1 MRLTNALVPLLGTAF
16 ATAFAA
22 VMAAPAAA
30 QAGSPAPAPA
40 AAAAGPNYHEHVA
53 PILLKHCASCHRPG
67 EVAPFPLLSYA
78 DARKRGRNLLQVV
91 EDRYMP
97 PWHPAPGYGSFR
109 NEMRLAEAQITTL
122 RNWVKAGMPEGPP
135 EKAQKP
141 PTFPE
146 GWQLGEPDMVLRT
159 SGAFEV
165 PAGGRDVYRNFA
177 IPVGLAEDKWLT
189 AIEIRPGSR
198 AVLHHVLVFLD
209 ERREGQQ
216 LDGKDGKPGFGGMR
230 LQNAPLI
237 ATWAVGGMPEH
248 LPEGLAIKLPKGSDL
263 VLQSHLHPSGKK
275 EKEQTTIGLHF
286 ADKPPTRTL
295 VSIQLPPL
303 FGATAGLD
311 IPAGEKDYK
320 LQDRLELPCDVDAV
334 QIGGHAH
341 QLCTSVK
348 MFAESKDGTEVPL
361 LHIPEWDFDWQN
373 TYTFRELVRIPKG
386 ATLRAELR
394 YDNSAANPNNP
405 NKPPKRV
412 RWGRETNDE
421 MGSVTLLVVPA
432 DEKDLDALL
441 AAVGGKNAERAIAR
455 AEKVVDEQFDTF
467 DKNRDGKLAK
477 DELPRQMRMFF
488 DGLDK
493 DGDGG
498 LTREE
503 AKGVTELLKQFGAGF
518 GGQPS
523 GPGAPGGL
531 PGGVPGFP
539 GSGGGGGGS
548 GGDAGGGRRRRG
560 NNGGGAGGGSGGE

>member
-1 MRLTNALVPLLGTAF
+1 MRLTNVLVPLL

-22 VMAAPAAA
+22 VLAAPAAA
-30 QAGSPAPAPA
+30 QSGSPAPAPA
-40 AAAAGPNYHEHVA
+40 AAVAGPNYHEHVA

-67 EVAPFPLLSYA
+67 EAAPFPLLSYA
-78 DARKRGRNLLQVV
+78 DARKRGRNLLQAV
-91 EDRYMP
+91 EDRFMP

-361 LHIPEWDFDWQN
+361 LHIPAWDFDWQN

-523 GPGAPGGL
+523 GPGAPGGP
-531 PGGVPGFP
+531 PGGVPGIP
-539 GSGGGGGGS
+539 GGGAGGGS

>member
-1 MRLTNALVPLLGTAF
+1 MRLTTASVPLLAL
-16 ATAFAA
+16 ALAA
-22 VMAAPAAA
+22 VAAATAAA
-30 QAGSPAPAPA
+30 QGGDPAPAPA

-53 PILLKHCASCHRPG
+53 PILLTHCASCHRPG

-109 NEMRLAEAQITTL
+109 NELRLAEAQIATL
-122 RNWVKAGMPEGPP
+122 RDWVKAGMPEGPSD
-135 EKAQKP
+135 KAPKP
-141 PTFPE
+141 PSFPA
-146 GWQLGEPDMVLRT
+146 GWQLGEPDLVLRT
-159 SGAFEV
+159 SGAYEV
-165 PAGGRDVYRNFA
+165 AAGGRDVYRNFA
-177 IPVGLAEDKWLT
+177 IPVGLADDKWIT
-189 AIEIRPGSR
+189 AIEVRPGSR

-209 ERREGQQ
+209 EQGEGQR

-311 IPAGEKDYK
+311 IPAGEKDYR
-320 LQDRLELPCDVDAV
+320 LQDRFELPCDVDAV

-348 MFAESKDGTEVPL
+348 MFAETKDGKEVPL
-361 LHIPEWDFDWQN
+361 LHIPAWDFDWQN
-373 TYTFRELVRIPKG
+373 TYTFRDLVRIPKG

-432 DEKDLDALL
+432 DEKDVGALL

-455 AEKVVDEQFDTF
+455 AEKVVDEQFDNF

-498 LTREE
+498 LTRDE
-503 AKGVTELLKQFGAGF
+503 AKGITELLKEFGAGF

-523 GPGAPGGL
+523 GPGGTPGGD
-531 PGGVPGFP
+531 G
-539 GSGGGGGGS
+539 
-548 GGDAGGGRRRRG
+548 GGGRRRRG
-560 NNGGGAGGGSGGE
+560 GNSGGAGNGGGGGAGSGGE

>member
-1 MRLTNALVPLLGTAF
+1 MRLTTIARVPLLAALF
-16 ATAFAA
+16 SAAFAA
-22 VMAAPAAA
+22 ATPAQGAK
-30 QAGSPAPAPA
+30 PAPAPA

-53 PILLKHCASCHRPG
+53 PILLAHCANCHRPG
-67 EVAPFPLLSYA
+67 EVAPFPLLTFA

-109 NEMRLAEAQITTL
+109 NEMRLADGQIATI
-122 RNWVKAGMPEGPP
+122 RNWVKAGMPEGPAD
-135 EKAQKP
+135 KAPKP
-141 PTFPE
+141 PSFPE

-159 SGAFEV
+159 SGAYEV
-165 PAGGRDVYRNFA
+165 AASGRDVYRNFA
-177 IPVGLAEDKWLT
+177 IPVGLAEDKWIT
-189 AIEIRPGSR
+189 AIEVRPGSR

-209 ERREGQQ
+209 ERGEGQQ

-320 LQDRLELPCDVDAV
+320 LQDRFELPCDVDAV

-348 MFAESKDGTEVPL
+348 MFAESKDGTEIPL

-373 TYTFRELVRIPKG
+373 TYTFRDLVRIPKG
-386 ATLRAELR
+386 ATLRADLR
-394 YDNSAANPNNP
+394 YDNSADNPNNP

-432 DEKDLDALL
+432 DEKDLPELL

-455 AEKVVDEQFDTF
+455 AERVVDEQFDTF

-523 GPGAPGGL
+523 GPGGVPAGPGG
-531 PGGVPGFP
+531 GD
-539 GSGGGGGGS
+539 GGGGG
-548 GGDAGGGRRRRG
+548 DTRRRRG
-560 NNGGGAGGGSGGE
+560 GNGGRSGGGSGSGSGGE

>member
-1 MRLTNALVPLLGTAF
+1 MRLTTATVPLL
-16 ATAFAA
+16 ATALAA
-22 VMAAPAAA
+22 VAAATAAA
-30 QAGSPAPAPA
+30 QGGAPAPAPA

-109 NEMRLAEAQITTL
+109 NEMRLADAQITTL

-141 PTFPE
+141 PAFPE
-146 GWQLGEPDMVLRT
+146 GWQLGEPDLILRT
-159 SGAFEV
+159 SGAYEV
-165 PAGGRDVYRNFA
+165 AASGRDVYRNFA
-177 IPVGLAEDKWLT
+177 IPVGLAEDKWIT
-189 AIEIRPGSR
+189 AIEVRPGSR

-209 ERREGQQ
+209 ERGEGQA
-216 LDGKDGKPGFGGMR
+216 LEGKDGKPGFGGMR

-248 LPEGLAIKLPKGSDL
+248 LPEGLAIKLPKGGDL

-311 IPAGEKDYK
+311 IPAGEKDYR
-320 LQDRLELPCDVDAV
+320 LQDRFELPCDVDAV

-348 MFAESKDGTEVPL
+348 MFAETKDGKEVPL
-361 LHIPEWDFDWQN
+361 LHIPAWDFDWQN
-373 TYTFRELVRIPKG
+373 TYTFRDLVRIPKG
-386 ATLRAELR
+386 ATLRSELR

-432 DEKDLDALL
+432 DEKDVGALL

-498 LTREE
+498 LTRDE
-503 AKGVTELLKQFGAGF
+503 AKGITELLKEFGAGF
-518 GGQPS
+518 GGQPG
-523 GPGAPGGL
+523 GPGGTPGG
-531 PGGVPGFP
+531 
-539 GSGGGGGGS
+539 
-548 GGDAGGGRRRRG
+548 GDTGGGRRRRG
-560 NNGGGAGGGSGGE
+560 GNGGGAGNGGGNTPGGGTGSGGE

>member
-1 MRLTNALVPLLGTAF
+1 MRLTTASVPLLAL
-16 ATAFAA
+16 ALAA
-22 VMAAPAAA
+22 VAAATAAA
-30 QAGSPAPAPA
+30 QGGDPAPAPA

-53 PILLKHCASCHRPG
+53 PILLTHCASCHRPG

-109 NEMRLAEAQITTL
+109 NELRLAEAQIATL
-122 RNWVKAGMPEGPP
+122 RDWVKAGMPEGPSDQAP
-135 EKAQKP
+135 KP
-141 PTFPE
+141 PSFPA
-146 GWQLGEPDMVLRT
+146 GWQLGEPDLVLRT
-159 SGAFEV
+159 SGAYEV
-165 PAGGRDVYRNFA
+165 AAGGRDVYRNFA
-177 IPVGLAEDKWLT
+177 IPVGLADDKWIT
-189 AIEIRPGSR
+189 AIEVRPGSR

-209 ERREGQQ
+209 EQGEGQR

-311 IPAGEKDYK
+311 IPAGEKDYR
-320 LQDRLELPCDVDAV
+320 LQDRFELPCDVDAV

-348 MFAESKDGTEVPL
+348 MFAETKDGKEVPL
-361 LHIPEWDFDWQN
+361 LHIPAWDFDWQN
-373 TYTFRELVRIPKG
+373 TYTFRDLVRIPKG

-432 DEKDLDALL
+432 DEKDVGALL

-455 AEKVVDEQFDTF
+455 AEKVVDEQFDNF

-498 LTREE
+498 LTRDE
-503 AKGVTELLKQFGAGF
+503 AKGITELLKEFGAGF

-523 GPGAPGGL
+523 GPGGTPGGD
-531 PGGVPGFP
+531 G
-539 GSGGGGGGS
+539 
-548 GGDAGGGRRRRG
+548 GGGRRRRG
-560 NNGGGAGGGSGGE
+560 GNSGGAGNGGGGGAGSGGE